1 MLSPVTGGFYYG
13 NIVAG
18 IAREL
23 AAVGGHVV
31 LIQTLD
37 AGLGSDEVVSAP
49 DFSQPTAWDH
59 LDGVISIAS
68 ATQRNY
74 LYRLQAAGKA
84 IALASDEIEGF
95 AVPSAT
101 SDNAVG
107 ITQAVDHLIG
117 HGHTRIGFAA
127 NLIQPDMR
135 ERHEAYRLAMLAQG
149 IEAHTKWFFDA
160 FDNGELGGR
169 DVAHQLFAAAMPV
182 TALILATDRNAIGCM
197 AQLADLGIRVPEEL
211 AIVGFDG
218 LEIGAHTVP
227 TLSTVSQPFDV
238 IGASAARL
246 VLTQLRGE
254 ELEHRIARSPSQF
267 LPRGSC
273 GCRDDEWATDAE
285 GTVGFWRDVATTC
298 FARSVVRENSM
309 REQYEISMQLLD
321 HEHADPRRLQ
331 WLTAT
336 TVRGAFLALWD
347 GHPSAG
353 RLRIAGTYDPAAMLP
368 DVTGTTCT
376 IEQFPP
382 ASLIAL
388 ARTEA
393 NEVTIV
399 VPVKARGHDF
409 GLLAVAGE
417 VDALSINGR
426 ETHNQWAALLTAA
439 LEQQQLIETVRT
451 SEERYSLW
459 EAATNDGLWDW
470 DLTTDTIHYSRRCM
484 ELLGHQYKIAGNRPS
499 IWFDAVHPDDLDR
512 VREELRV
519 AVTGRLATVAFDH
532 RVPAADGGYR
542 SVSCRALPIGPPDG
556 PAARIVGSIQDS
568 EPRKQLEEL
577 LRQGAL
583 YDEVTGLPNR
593 KLFLE
598 RLHLAITD
606 ARAPARLRYAVV
618 FLDLD
623 GFKLV
628 NDSLGHLAGDR
639 LLTEIGQRLR
649 KGLRPADV
657 AARFGGDEFA
667 VLLHNLEPTSIQPIV
682 ARMQAS
688 LATPID
694 IDGHKVAVTASM
706 GITTSDGGYSIAE
719 DVLRDADIAMYHA
732 KAHNRGS
739 FAMFDVAMRSD
750 AVARLSIQ
758 SEIRQAIDQHQFEVH
773 YQPIVSLEAKGID
786 RFEALVRWRHP
797 ERGLVIATDF
807 LPDVEGIGLLVTLGR
822 WVISD
827 VCRQIG
833 QWQRA
838 YAGAISVNVN
848 VSHREFF
855 DPTWLPHIA
864 ECLRRYRLVGAN
876 ITLEITEGVI
886 RRKPEAAFA
895 VIEELHAAGI
905 GVQIGGV
912 GTGMSSLQVL
922 HLFPIQALKIDRAF
936 IHGLATDAR
945 TAKLVQI
952 ILDIGLALGFDVV
965 AEGVETDGQLRLLR
979 EMGCRTGQGFL
990 FAEPVDAVAAA
1001 QLLGRSLAGRCVEG
1015 QPDRWAATSVA
1026 GNVDRLPHSQP

>member
-1 MLSPVTGGFYYG
+1 VLSPVTGGFYYG
-13 NIVAG
+13 SIVAG

-23 AAVGGHVV
+23 SAIGGHVV

-49 DFSQPTAWDH
+49 DFAQPTAWDH
-59 LDGVISIAS
+59 LDGVVSIAS

-74 LYRLQAAGKA
+74 LHRLQGAGKV

-95 AVPSAT
+95 DVPSAT
-101 SDNAVG
+101 PDNADGV
-107 ITQAVDHLIG
+107 TQAVDHLVG

-135 ERHEAYRLAMLAQG
+135 ERHDAYRLAMLAQG
-149 IEAHTKWFFDA
+149 LDPHTKWFFDA
-160 FDNGELGGR
+160 FDNGEFGGR
-169 DVAHQLFAAAMPV
+169 DVAHQLVAAAMPI

-197 AQLADLGIRVPEEL
+197 TQLAELGVRVPDDI

-218 LEIGAHTVP
+218 LEVGAQTVP
-227 TLSTVSQPFDV
+227 TLSTVSQPFDE
-238 IGASAARL
+238 IGESAARL
-246 VLTQLRGE
+246 ILVQLRGE
-254 ELEHRIARSPSQF
+254 VVEQRIVRSPSHF

-273 GCRDDEWATDAE
+273 GCGDEQWANAGEDR
-285 GTVGFWRDVATTC
+285 VGFWRDEARMR

-321 HEHADPRRLQ
+321 HEDADPRHLK
-331 WLTAT
+331 WLAAT
-336 TVRGAFLALWD
+336 TVRGACLALWD
-347 GHPSAG
+347 GDPSEG
-353 RLRIAGTYDPAAMLP
+353 RLRIAGVHDPANMLKN
-368 DVTGTTCT
+368 VIGTTCT
-376 IEQFPP
+376 IQQFPP

-388 ARTEA
+388 GRADE

-399 VPVKARGHDF
+399 VPVKARGLDF
-409 GLLAVAGE
+409 GLLAVSGE
-417 VDALSINGR
+417 VDALSNNGR

-439 LEQQQLIETVRT
+439 LEQQTLIETVRT

-459 EAATNDGLWDW
+459 EAATDDGLWDW
-470 DLTTDTIHYSRRCM
+470 DLTTDTIYYSRRCM
-484 ELLGHQYKIAGNRPS
+484 ELLGHPYKVAGNRPS
-499 IWFDAVHPDDLDR
+499 VWFDAVHPDDLDR
-512 VREELRV
+512 LREELRI
-519 AVTGRLATVAFDH
+519 AVTGHLAPVAFEH
-532 RVPAADGGYR
+532 RVLGADGTYR
-542 SVSCRALPIGPPDG
+542 CLSCRALPIGPPDG
-556 PAARIVGSIQDS
+556 PAGRIVGSIHDS

-598 RLHLAITD
+598 RLHFAITD
-606 ARAPARLRYAVV
+606 ARAPTRLRYAVV

-639 LLTEIGQRLR
+639 LLTQIGQRLR
-649 KGLRPADV
+649 SGLRPADV

-667 VLLHNLEPTSIQPIV
+667 VLLHNLEPSAIYPIV

-688 LATPID
+688 LATSVD
-694 IDGHKVAVTASM
+694 VDGHAVAVTASV
-706 GITTSDGGYSIAE
+706 GITTSDGGYTNAE

-739 FAMFDVAMRSD
+739 FAMFDIAMRSE
-750 AVARLSIQ
+750 AVARLNMQ
-758 SEIRQAIDQHQFEVH
+758 SELRQAMDQQQFEVH
-773 YQPIVSLEAKGID
+773 YQPIVSLDSKGID
-786 RFEALVRWRHP
+786 RFEALVRWQHP
-797 ERGLVIATDF
+797 DRGLVVATEF
-807 LPDVEGIGLLVTLGR
+807 LPDVEEIGLIVTLGR
-822 WVISD
+822 WVIND
-827 VCRQIG
+827 VCGQIR

-838 YAGAISVNVN
+838 YEGAISVNVN
-848 VSHREFF
+848 VSYREFF
-855 DPTWLPHIA
+855 DPGLVPLIE
-864 ECLRRYRLVGAN
+864 ECLRRHHLVAGN

-886 RRKPEAAFA
+886 RRKPADAFA
-895 VIEELHAAGI
+895 VIRQLHAVGI

-912 GTGMSSLQVL
+912 GTGMSSLHAL

-936 IHGLATDAR
+936 IHDLGTDQR

-965 AEGVETDGQLRLLR
+965 AEGVETAGQLRLLQ
-979 EMGCRTGQGFL
+979 EMGCRTVQGFL
-990 FAEPVDAVAAA
+990 FAEAIDAESAGE
-1001 QLLGRSLAGRCVEG
+1001 LLGRALTVR
-1015 QPDRWAATSVA
+1015 T
-1026 GNVDRLPHSQP
+1026 VDVSQNP

>member
-13 NIVAG
+13 SIVAG

-23 AAVGGHVV
+23 STVGGRVV

-49 DFSQPTAWDH
+49 DFAQPTAWDH

-68 ATQRNY
+68 ATQQTY

-101 SDNAVG
+101 PDNAVG
-107 ITQAVDHLIG
+107 VTQAVDHLIG

-135 ERHEAYRLAMLAQG
+135 ERHDAYRLAMLAQG
-149 IEAHTKWFFDA
+149 LDPHTKWFFDA

-169 DVAHQLFAAAMPV
+169 DVAHQLVAAAMPI

-197 AQLADLGIRVPEEL
+197 AQLADLGVRVPDDL

-227 TLSTVSQPFDV
+227 TLSTVSQPFDE
-238 IGASAARL
+238 IGESAARL
-246 VLTQLRGE
+246 VLAQLRGE
-254 ELEHRIARSPSQF
+254 AVEQRIARSSSHF
-267 LPRGSC
+267 LARGSC
-273 GCRDDEWATDAE
+273 GCPDDEGQKTAA
-285 GTVGFWRDVATTC
+285 GNAGFWRDEARMR
-298 FARSVVRENSM
+298 FARSIVRENSM
-309 REQYEISMQLLD
+309 REQYEISMQLFD
-321 HEHADPRRLQ
+321 HEHADPRHLQ
-331 WLTAT
+331 WLSAT
-336 TVRGAFLALWD
+336 TVRGACLALWD
-347 GHPSAG
+347 GDPSEG
-353 RLRIAGTYDPAAMLP
+353 RMRIVGMHDPTATLPNVVGTS
-368 DVTGTTCT
+368 CT

-388 ARTEA
+388 ARTEE

-399 VPVKARGHDF
+399 VPVKARGLDF

-417 VDALSINGR
+417 VDALSNNGR

-439 LEQQQLIETVRT
+439 LEQQNLIETVRT

-459 EAATNDGLWDW
+459 EAATDDGLWDW
-470 DLTTDTIHYSRRCM
+470 DLTTDTVHYSRRCL
-484 ELLGHQYKIAGNRPS
+484 ELLGHQYKVAGNRPS
-499 IWFDAVHPDDLDR
+499 VWFDAVHRDDLDR

-519 AVTGRLATVAFDH
+519 AVTGHLAPVEFEH
-532 RVPAADGGYR
+532 RVLGADGRYR
-542 SVSCRALPIGPPDG
+542 CLSCRALPIGPPDG
-556 PAARIVGSIQDS
+556 PAVRIVGSIHDS
-568 EPRKQLEEL
+568 EPRKQLEER

-598 RLHLAITD
+598 RLDFAITD
-606 ARAPARLRYAVV
+606 ARAPTQLRYAVV

-639 LLTEIGQRLR
+639 LLTQIGQRLR
-649 KGLRPADV
+649 NGLRPADV

-667 VLLHNLEPTSIQPIV
+667 VLLHNIQPSAIYPIV

-688 LATPID
+688 LATSID
-694 IDGHKVAVTASM
+694 VDGHAVAVTASV
-706 GITTSDGGYSIAE
+706 GITTSDGGYTNAE

-739 FAMFDVAMRSD
+739 SAMFDVSMRSD
-750 AVARLSIQ
+750 AVARLRMQ
-758 SEIRQAIDQHQFEVH
+758 SELRLALDQQQFEVH
-773 YQPIVSLEAKGID
+773 YQPIVSLEATGTD

-797 ERGLVIATDF
+797 ERGLVTAREF
-807 LPDVEGIGLLVTLGR
+807 LADVEEIGLIVTLGH
-822 WVISD
+822 WVIND
-827 VCRQIG
+827 VCRQIRE
-833 QWQRA
+833 WQRA
-838 YAGAISVNVN
+838 YNGAISVNVN
-848 VSHREFF
+848 ISHREFF
-855 DPTWLPHIA
+855 DASLLPLI
-864 ECLRRYRLVGAN
+864 EDCLRRHGLAPAN
-876 ITLEITEGVI
+876 ITLEISEGAI
-886 RRKPEAAFA
+886 RRKPEEAFA
-895 VIEELHAAGI
+895 IIGKLHAVGV

-912 GTGMSSLQVL
+912 GTGMSSLHAL
-922 HLFPIQALKIDRAF
+922 HLLPIQALKIDRAF
-936 IHGLATDAR
+936 IRDLGTDQR

-965 AEGVETDGQLRLLR
+965 AEGVETASQLQLL
-979 EMGCRTGQGFL
+979 EKMGCRTVQGFL
-990 FAEPVDAVAAA
+990 FAEPVDAESAG
-1001 QLLGRSLAGRCVEG
+1001 QLLGQPLAVR
-1015 QPDRWAATSVA
+1015 
-1026 GNVDRLPHSQP
+1026 NVS